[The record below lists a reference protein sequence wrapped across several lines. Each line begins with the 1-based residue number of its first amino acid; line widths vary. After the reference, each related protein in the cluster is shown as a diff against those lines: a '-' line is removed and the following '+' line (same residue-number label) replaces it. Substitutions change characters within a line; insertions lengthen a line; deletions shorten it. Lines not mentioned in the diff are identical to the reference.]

1 MPEDIDTMNKFMVA
15 VRGEQVLLLRPPLAP
30 MTKADALNL
39 AAWLVAIADD
49 EDTFDAVL
57 AAVKNT

>member
-1 MPEDIDTMNKFMVA
+1 MPEDIDTFNKFMVA

-30 MTKADALNL
+30 MTKVDALNL
-39 AAWLVAIADD
+39 AAWLVAVADD